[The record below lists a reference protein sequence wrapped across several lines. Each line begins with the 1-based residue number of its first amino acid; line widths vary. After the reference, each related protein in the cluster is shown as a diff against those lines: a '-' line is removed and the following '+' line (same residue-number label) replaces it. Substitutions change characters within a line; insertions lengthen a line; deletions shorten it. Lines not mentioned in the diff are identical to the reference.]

1 MPTAIENKNI
11 NIIGSNIAKP
21 DIPGLVKADIDG
33 PGHNPTRPQPTPN
46 KAEPITNFLSTACFE
61 GNSIFMPSIDTSLFY
76 KK

>member
-1 MPTAIENKNI
+1 MPIAIENKNI

-61 GNSIFMPSIDTSLFY
+61 VI
-76 KK
+76 

>member
-1 MPTAIENKNI
+1 MPIAIENKNI

-46 KAEPITNFLSTACFE
+46 T
-61 GNSIFMPSIDTSLFY
+61 G
-76 KK
+76 